1 MDAIVAWI
9 VSLTLRDYVTAVPG
23 LIGFGLSVFTLWAA
37 QFRRGNLQMTH
48 PTLICFKFDW
58 PRRRPKIFLRSLLFS
73 TASRG
78 RVIEAMLLKVHGPV
92 GVMTFDYWGHTEA
105 GKLTLGSGLFVGQTG
120 VASDHHFNPH
130 MGVQQFEFWQGEY
143 KIDVFA
149 KIVGMEERRK
159 LASLSV
165 VLSGDAA
172 AEINQFEEAAI
183 YFWWDGEAL
192 KYDPQIERGGEPGTW
207 PRQKTRTVKI
217 QE

>member
-1 MDAIVAWI
+1 
-9 VSLTLRDYVTAVPG
+9 
-23 LIGFGLSVFTLWAA
+23 
-37 QFRRGNLQMTH
+37 
-48 PTLICFKFDW
+48 
-58 PRRRPKIFLRSLLFS
+58 
-73 TASRG
+73 
-78 RVIEAMLLKVHGPV
+78 
-92 GVMTFDYWGHTEA
+92 
-105 GKLTLGSGLFVGQTG
+105 